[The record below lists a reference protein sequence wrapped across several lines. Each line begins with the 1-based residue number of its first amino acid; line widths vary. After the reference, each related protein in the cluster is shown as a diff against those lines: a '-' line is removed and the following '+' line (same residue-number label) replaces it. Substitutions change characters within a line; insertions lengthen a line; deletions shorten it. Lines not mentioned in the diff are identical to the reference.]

1 MKEIEKTTIDRAAS
15 GDMAAFEEIYRT
27 ASGFVYTTALA
38 VTRNTA
44 DAEEVTQDV
53 FLKIYAHL
61 ERFRFQ
67 SSLKT
72 WIYRIAM
79 NTALNVYRRNS
90 QERGRRADYDI
101 ALKTQ
106 AAPDTATARLEQD
119 EMRDALGSLL
129 DALNPDQR
137 ACIVLREIEGM
148 SYQEIADSLE
158 INVNTVRTRLKR
170 GREALLKARQKGV
183 NKDEL

>member
-1 MKEIEKTTIDRAAS
+1 MKEIEKTTILKAAA
-15 GDMAAFEEIYRT
+15 GDMTAFEEIYRT

-61 ERFRFQ
+61 KGFRFQ

-72 WIYRIAM
+72 WIYRITM
-79 NTALNVYRRNS
+79 NTALNVCRKNS
-90 QERGRRADYDI
+90 EERGRRADYDL

-106 AAPDTATARLEQD
+106 PAPDTATVRLEQD
-119 EMRDALGSLL
+119 EIRDALGSLL
-129 DALNPDQR
+129 DNLNPDQR
-137 ACIVLREIEGM
+137 ACIVLREIEGL
-148 SYQEIADSLE
+148 SYQEIAESLE
-158 INVNTVRTRLKR
+158 VNINTVRTRLKR
-170 GREALLKARQKGV
+170 AREALLKARQRGV